1 MSDLISKLEWRYA
14 TKKFDPSQVVSQD
27 KIDFILEAIRL
38 SATSSGLQP
47 YEVLVIT
54 PDNKAETGYQ
64 YQVRL
69 CGSVG
74 YSAPS
79 SPPPQL

>member
-14 TKKFDPSQVVSQD
+14 TKKFDPAQVVSQD

-47 YEVLVIT
+47 YECHPHDCVNNFHLTKI
-54 PDNKAETGYQ
+54 
-64 YQVRL
+64 
-69 CGSVG
+69 
-74 YSAPS
+74 
-79 SPPPQL
+79 